1 MACAGRLLLLLSLLP
16 VCMAWKPKSLFLF
29 NKRTGEA
36 CDDHS
41 ECQSRCCVPNSLNG
55 QAFCAAKT
63 IFLKCLRW
71 GKPNRDACSDHAE
84 CRSHCCVTNSAS
96 SQTFCRPR
104 GIFLQCTP
112 WRRPNGARCGHHRE
126 CRSQCC
132 IALSEVSRPRCV
144 RRSGLLAQCLPLVSA
159 RPREG
164 LPAAPEAG
172 GPRGGPGLHTRGA
185 PPSGRG

>member
-1 MACAGRLLLLLSLLP
+1 MACTGRLLLLLLLP
-16 VCMAWKPKSLFLF
+16 MSMAWKSKSLFLF

-36 CDDHS
+36 CNDHS
-41 ECQSRCCVPNSLNG
+41 ECQSRCCVPNSPNP

-63 IFLKCLRW
+63 L
-71 GKPNRDACSDHAE
+71 
-84 CRSHCCVTNSAS
+84 
-96 SQTFCRPR
+96 
-104 GIFLQCTP
+104 FLQCVP
-112 WRRPNGARCGHHRE
+112 WRKPDGARCGHHRE

-132 IALSEVSRPRCV
+132 IALSEVSCPRCV

-164 LPAAPEAG
+164 LPAAPEVG